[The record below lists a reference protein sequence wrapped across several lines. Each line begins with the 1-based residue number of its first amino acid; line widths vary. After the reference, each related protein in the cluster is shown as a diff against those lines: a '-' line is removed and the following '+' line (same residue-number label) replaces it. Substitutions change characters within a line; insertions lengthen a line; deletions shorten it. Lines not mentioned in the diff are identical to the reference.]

1 MSVPFTF
8 ATASGNIAL
17 SKLDSNFNTPITIG
31 NTSVLLGNTITTL
44 NNMTLA
50 NVTITSGTS
59 VVTNVI
65 VTDLTVTNLTATL
78 ANVTISNV
86 ANLYATSSN
95 LVSASIGNLTLSNAL
110 SVPNGGTGLVTIPAN
125 NVLLGNGVGSISS
138 VSPGTSGNVLTSI
151 GGAWVS
157 NAAVGGGGGT
167 PGGANTTI
175 QYNNT
180 GSFNGSANLTFNGTT
195 LNAASINV
203 STGNLTFTTTAQR
216 FVGDFTN
223 TTISS
228 RTNFVTGTANSST
241 GIYALPSGTSTA
253 ASWQATN
260 SSDPTNAS
268 KVLISTNGT
277 TDVQIVSG
285 VNGTG
290 TYLPLTFFNGGLGR
304 FVIGTSG
311 QFGVGPTAT
320 VSYGTS
326 GQAFVSGGSSVA
338 PAWGTL
344 PVAGGG
350 TGLTTIPA
358 GNVVIGNGTSALYGI
373 SPGTSGNVL
382 TSIGGVWT
390 SNASVST
397 STPGGS
403 TTQVQ
408 FNNSGSFAGDANL
421 TFSGSTLTS
430 ANLIVSNLTA
440 SQAIFSSS
448 TKQLVSNPITG
459 SGSVVMNSSPIITSP
474 SLITP
479 ALGSPTSGNMA
490 ATTNIPVANATG
502 TLAVANGGTG
512 VTSSTG
518 SGSNVLNTSPTISTA
533 VLVSPALG
541 TPTSGSLVATTNIP
555 VANATGTLA
564 VGNGGTGVTTIPAGN
579 VVIGNGTSSLYG
591 VAPGTAGN
599 VLTSIGGAWVSNAVV
614 SGGGSPGGSTTQF
627 QYNNAGSFAGAANLT
642 TDGANV
648 TVGSANTLRFANL
661 TSATYVGFKAN
672 AIVAA
677 NVTWTLPTTDGTS
690 GQLLS
695 TNGSGTLSWSSTLPA
710 VSPLSVEY
718 LVVAGGGGGGT
729 YVSGG
734 GGAGGLLTTSG
745 YAVATGTSYTVTVG
759 AGGAAKSNTTGIGN
773 SGSNSVF
780 GVGTVINSAATSGS
794 ITSVGGGGGATG
806 GGVAGSAT
814 TGGSGGGGGSSS
826 ATGGA
831 AGTSG
836 QGNSGGNSPG
846 ASGNYP
852 SGGGGGASAAGGT
865 PATNTSPGGN
875 GGAGN
880 TYTTGTSITG
890 LADSYAGGGGGAT
903 IGTAGTG
910 GTGGGGNGTVY
921 NSSAIVVTNGTA
933 GTINTGGGSGGGG
946 VSAGSVGTSLA
957 GGSGVVMIAYPSSS
971 ADLAFIGLGLTTQ
984 SWNGSAWVNNAAGST
999 TPNTSIRSGY
1009 KVYRFSAGTGTI
1021 YW

>member
-1 MSVPFTF
+1 V
-8 ATASGNIAL
+8 
-17 SKLDSNFNTPITIG
+17 
-31 NTSVLLGNTITTL
+31 
-44 NNMTLA
+44 
-50 NVTITSGTS
+50 
-59 VVTNVI
+59 
-65 VTDLTVTNLTATL
+65 
-78 ANVTISNV
+78 
-86 ANLYATSSN
+86 
-95 LVSASIGNLTLSNAL
+95 
-110 SVPNGGTGLVTIPAN
+110 
-125 NVLLGNGVGSISS
+125 
-138 VSPGTSGNVLTSI
+138 GNVLTSI

-167 PGGANTTI
+167 PGGASTTI

-180 GSFNGSANLTFNGTT
+180 GAFAGSANLTFNGTT

-203 STGNLTFTTTAQR
+203 STGNLTFTTTAQKI
-216 FVGDFTN
+216 VGDFSN
-223 TTISS
+223 ATISN

-260 SSDPTNAS
+260 ASDPTNAS
-268 KVLISTNGT
+268 KIIIATNGT
-277 TDVQIVSG
+277 TDVQLVSG

-326 GQAFVSGGSSVA
+326 GQAFVSGGSSAA

-390 SNASVST
+390 SNASVSA

-408 FNNSGSFAGDANL
+408 FNNAGAFAGDANL

-459 SGSVVMNSSPIITSP
+459 TGSVVMNSSPIITSP

-479 ALGSPTSGNMA
+479 ALGSPTAGNMA
-490 ATTNIPVANATG
+490 ATTNIPVANATGTLAVANGGTGVTVSTGTGSVVLNTSPTLTTPTLISPALGTPTSGSLVATTNIPVANATG

-599 VLTSIGGAWVSNAVV
+599 VLTSIGGAWVSNAAV

-648 TVGSANTLRFANL
+648 TIGSANTLRFANL

-672 AIVAA
+672 AIVSA
-677 NVTWTLPTTDGTS
+677 NVTWTLPATDGTS

-710 VSPLSVEY
+710 TSPLSVEY

-729 YVSGG
+729 FQSGG

-745 YAVATGTSYTVTVG
+745 YVIAAGTSYTVTVG
-759 AGGAAKSNTTGIGN
+759 AGAAARSSVIGVGN

-780 GVGTVINSAATSGS
+780 GTGTVINSAATSGS

-806 GGVAGSAT
+806 GGSSGAAS
-814 TGGSGGGGGSSS
+814 TGGSGGGGGSNSGNT
-826 ATGGA
+826 AGA

-852 SGGGGGASAAGGT
+852 SGGGGGASAVGGS
-865 PATNTSPGGN
+865 PATGTSAAGN

-890 LADSYAGGGGGAT
+890 LADSYAGGGGGGVGSS
-903 IGTAGTG
+903 GTAGTG
-910 GTGGGGNGTVY
+910 GVGGGGNG
-921 NSSAIVVTNGTA
+921 SSYVAGGATFTGGSA
-933 GTINTGGGSGGGG
+933 GTVNTGGGSGGGG
-946 VSAGSVGTSLA
+946 VNSSAVGTSFS
-957 GGSGVVMIAYPSSS
+957 GGSGVVIIAYPSSN
-971 ADLAFIGLGLTTQ
+971 ADLSFIGLGLTTQ